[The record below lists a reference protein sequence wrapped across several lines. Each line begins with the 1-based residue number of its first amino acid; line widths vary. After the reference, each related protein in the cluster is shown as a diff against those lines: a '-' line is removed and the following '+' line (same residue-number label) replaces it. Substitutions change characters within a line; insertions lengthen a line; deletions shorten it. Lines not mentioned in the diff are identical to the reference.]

1 MVQPFGCNFLVRMTL
16 AVTAFTFPIAGVFL
30 SPSTVLQAQKTPI
43 VWSDQEKPIMQKIR
57 GLRQLPDDVRAR
69 TTKQL
74 ALEIRSLPA
83 SANKLRLAYSLANL
97 STEGDFGHDT
107 LQEVATTLAESLRE
121 QPMPDEGGKPTF
133 EYLELAQ
140 LAHYEHA
147 EVSLDAPQF
156 TAALAE
162 LDNAD
167 KRRQTADFT
176 LQDLRGQPWTLKDL
190 RGKVVVVNFW
200 ATWCPPCRKE
210 MPDLQS
216 LYKKYKDKGLVIL
229 AISDEDLS
237 KVKPFVAGQD
247 IKYPVLL
254 DPGRKVNEL
263 FEIQGIPRSLVYDR
277 NGKLVAQSI
286 DMRTKRQFQGMLA
299 LAGLQ

>member
-1 MVQPFGCNFLVRMTL
+1 MFRRFGHNFLVRI
-16 AVTAFTFPIAGVFL
+16 APVIAGVSL
-30 SPSTVLQAQKTPI
+30 STVVIFPPACEVLHAQNTQI
-43 VWSDQEKPIMQKIR
+43 VWSDQEKPIAQKIR
-57 GLRQLPDDVRAR
+57 GLRQLPDDLRGR

-74 ALEIRSLPA
+74 AVEIRSLPA
-83 SANKLRLAYSLANL
+83 SGKRLSLAYSLATL

-121 QPMPDEGGKPTF
+121 QPMPDERGKPAF

-147 EVSLDAPQF
+147 QVSLDAPQF
-156 TAALAE
+156 TTALEE
-162 LDNAD
+162 LDDAD
-167 KRRQTADFT
+167 NRRQAADFT

-229 AISDEDLS
+229 AVSDEDLS
-237 KVKPFVAGQD
+237 KVKPFVAEQD
-247 IKYPVLL
+247 VKYPVLL
-254 DPGRKVNEL
+254 DPGRKVNDL
-263 FEIQGIPRSLVYDR
+263 FQIQGIPRSFVYDR
-277 NGKLVAQSI
+277 DGKLVAQAI
-286 DMRTKRQFQGMLA
+286 DMRTKRQFQEMLA